1 MSRAT
6 ADWLLTPDEFY
17 RSDLRVRSVMIEVNR
32 GLYMDVAEPQGQN
45 LAPDVLDAGIRSKQT
60 LDDVVASSSPISRR
74 WGIVTT
80 LKPEDFAE
88 ALRGARAA
96 LPRTGGPS
104 RHRPAPTA

>member
-1 MSRAT
+1 MKDARPSPGRASSSNRS
-6 ADWLLTPDEFY
+6 LTF
-17 RSDLRVRSVMIEVNR
+17 LT
-32 GLYMDVAEPQGQN
+32 AEPQAEN
-45 LAPDVLDAGIRSKQT
+45 LAPDVLDAGIRSRQT

-96 LPRTGGPS
+96 TAAGTPS
-104 RHRPAPTA
+104 MLVHA